1 MFIVVGDDDEL
12 ADGAAGLAGL
22 PPSGGLGD
30 ESRNGLVAIRDLDVL
45 TRLQRRDQIAQSG
58 SRLIDRDS
66 RHVAPLATSDHSL
79 REFLLS
85 PAQSLG

>member
-12 ADGAAGLAGL
+12 ADGTSGLAGL
-22 PPSGGLGD
+22 PPSRGLGD

-45 TRLQRRDQIAQSG
+45 TRPQRRDQVAQSG

-66 RHVAPLATSDHSL
+66 RHVAPLSTPDLTL